1 MTVLLAA
8 GDSDRS
14 DELEDAVRS
23 LDLRVRRTATGA
35 EALRLQ
41 DRDTPALVI
50 VATDLP
56 DVHALDVCRRIRRD
70 SDVPVIVLASEA
82 GELDRVVALEVGADD
97 VMTTACGVE
106 ELRERIRAAL
116 RRVAG
121 AERADAGEEVLDF
134 GEIAIDRSAKRLR
147 VRGEERALT
156 PMEAE
161 LLWALARRAGEVVA
175 SEELLESVWGYPRGV
190 RTRTLDVHIGRVR
203 KKLGEDGSAPRHI
216 ITVRSVGYRFE
227 AAPGEH
233 EGRSGQA
240 A

>member
-1 MTVLLAA
+1 MPMTVLLAA

-14 DELEDAVRS
+14 DGLEDAVRS

-41 DRDTPALVI
+41 DRDTPALVM

-97 VMTTACGVE
+97 VVAPACGVE

-121 AERADAGEEVLDF
+121 AERADADEEVLDF
-134 GEIAIDRSAKRLR
+134 GEIAIDRSA
-147 VRGEERALT
+147 
-156 PMEAE
+156 
-161 LLWALARRAGEVVA
+161 RR
-175 SEELLESVWGYPRGV
+175 
-190 RTRTLDVHIGRVR
+190 
-203 KKLGEDGSAPRHI
+203 
-216 ITVRSVGYRFE
+216 
-227 AAPGEH
+227 
-233 EGRSGQA
+233 
-240 A
+240 